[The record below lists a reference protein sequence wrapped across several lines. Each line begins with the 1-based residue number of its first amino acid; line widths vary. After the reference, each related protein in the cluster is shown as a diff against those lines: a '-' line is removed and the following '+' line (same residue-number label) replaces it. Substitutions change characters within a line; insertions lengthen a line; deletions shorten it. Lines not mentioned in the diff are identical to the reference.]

1 MCGVPNVQNG
11 APLGVQGDWC
21 EGRPWLANEEG
32 LVGAPASR
40 INLGLDVLQLLVIH
54 LVISRVGV
62 GRPFPASSHFCVPLF
77 HLIDGNVSD
86 QQPFGR

>member
-1 MCGVPNVQNG
+1 MCG
-11 APLGVQGDWC
+11 APLGVPGDWC
-21 EGRPWLANEEG
+21 EGRPCPADEEG

-54 LVISRVGV
+54 LLISRVGV
-62 GRPFPASSHFCVPLF
+62 GRPFPASSHFCVPLL